1 MQPYLANIWPR
12 FFRVFNDSNQKYR
25 LKFFAD
31 PIVHY
36 LWSKFTADMP
46 GIVAEY
52 IELAGN
58 SCANE
63 ALSSQV
69 KRLFIKD
76 IQKIQLLTSCQIM

>member
-1 MQPYLANIWPR
+1 M
-12 FFRVFNDSNQKYR
+12 
-25 LKFFAD
+25 
-31 PIVHY
+31 HY

-46 GIVAEY
+46 GVVAEY